1 MSELPRVPPELG
13 GSSAQI
19 LPRPHCVQH
28 KTEIRQAVELQ
39 NGAVRL
45 LHVHHEVP
53 GHGFQVQTKAADG
66 RAEELPRV
74 PQVQNRGVQRGNN
87 GPQDKR
93 NIQVLRRGQDAAANT
108 EDFVRHGAGKET
120 KVILFLTE

>member
-19 LPRPHCVQH
+19 LPRPHSVQYQT
-28 KTEIRQAVELQ
+28 KIRQAVELQ
-39 NGAVRL
+39 NVTVRL
-45 LHVHHEVP
+45 LHVHYEVP
-53 GHGFQVQTKAADG
+53 GHGFQVQAEAADG

-93 NIQVLRRGQDAAANT
+93 NIQVLRRGQDTAVNT
-108 EDFVRHGAGKET
+108 ENFV
-120 KVILFLTE
+120 